1 MLSGRVCAVPGP
13 VLREGLTE
21 KVALSKDGDEA
32 GSRGHQERALE
43 AGCACEVPKEPG
55 PVWLELSEHGGWV
68 PGRGDPVP
76 PFLSFFFFSFLS
88 FFFFGAAPTAHGVP
102 RLEIRS

>member
-43 AGCACEVPKEPG
+43 AGCACEFPKELG

-76 PFLSFFFFSFLS
+76 PFLSFFFFLSFRFSFLGLPPLHME
-88 FFFFGAAPTAHGVP
+88 FPG
-102 RLEIRS
+102 